1 MSPANNNLSLLLQDE
16 LSTALMNT
24 QSQEK
29 PYWQIA
35 TSQNT
40 RVAYQ
45 ADIRHFIIAGGVLP
59 ATTESVLHY
68 LNQQAGQLN
77 ARTLKRRLV
86 ALKHWHTYQNQQDPT
101 THPLIKKTLRGIARA
116 HGKPPEKAPVLSIEQ
131 LTQLVAQLNQS
142 QTLKVLRDNALLQ
155 IGFFGAFR
163 RSELVAIQWEHITF
177 VPEGIKILIPRSKTD
192 PEAMGKLCAIP
203 YGQLPL
209 CPVTA
214 LKKWQEA
221 SGFAEGFVFRAIRH
235 GKCYSEKNLTPK
247 SVSTLIKKYAI
258 KHQWPNAEDYSG
270 HSLRRGF
277 ATVASQRGASLGA
290 IMRQGRWRH
299 EATVHGYIQEGK
311 LFEANAAATIL
322 ADVASTPTFIP
333 TNQPTTSHF
342 SSETSW
348 QK

>member
-1 MSPANNNLSLLLQDE
+1 MSSVNNDLSALLRETQ
-16 LSTALMNT
+16 STALTNT
-24 QSQEK
+24 QSHEK
-29 PYWQIA
+29 PYWQVA

-45 ADIRHFIIAGGVLP
+45 ADIRHFMVAGNVLP

-68 LNQQAGQLN
+68 LNQHAGQLN

-86 ALKHWHTYQNQQDPT
+86 ALKHWHTYQNQADPT
-101 THPLIKKTLRGIARA
+101 AHPLIQKTLRGIART

-142 QTLKVLRDNALLQ
+142 STLSSSRDNALLQ

-163 RSELVAIQWEHITF
+163 RSELVAIQWGHITF
-177 VPEGIKILIPRSKTD
+177 VPEGVKILIPRSKTD
-192 PEAMGKLCAIP
+192 PEAMGQLCAIP

-214 LKKWQEA
+214 LRKWQEA
-221 SGFAEGFVFRAIRH
+221 TGFTGGFVFRAIRH

-247 SVSTLIKKYAI
+247 SVGTLIKKYAI
-258 KHQWPNAEDYSG
+258 KHQWPNAENYSG

-311 LFEANAAATIL
+311 LFEANAAATVL
-322 ADVASTPTFIP
+322 AEVASTPTFIP
-333 TNQPTTSHF
+333 ADPSISSHF
-342 SSETSW
+342 SGDTPW

>member
-1 MSPANNNLSLLLQDE
+1 MSVMNDNSSLLVQE
-16 LSTALMNT
+16 GPSTTLMDASNHD
-24 QSQEK
+24 K

-35 TSQNT
+35 TSHNT

-45 ADIRHFIIAGGVLP
+45 ADIRHFMVSGNVLP

-86 ALKHWHTYQNQQDPT
+86 ALKHWHTYQNQADPT

-131 LTQLVAQLNQS
+131 LTQLVAELNQL
-142 QTLKVLRDNALLQ
+142 QNLKTLRDNALLQ

-177 VPEGIKILIPRSKTD
+177 VPEGVKILIPRSKTD
-192 PEAMGKLCAIP
+192 PEAMGQICAIP

-214 LKKWQEA
+214 LKKWQDA
-221 SGFAEGFVFRAIRH
+221 SGLTEGFVFRAICH

-247 SVSTLIKKYAI
+247 SVSTLIKKYAV
-258 KHQWPNAEDYSG
+258 KHQWPNAENYSG

-311 LFEANAAATIL
+311 LFEANAAATVL
-322 ADVASTPTFIP
+322 AEVTSIP
-333 TNQPTTSHF
+333 TVPIYQPATPHF
-342 SSETSW
+342 SSDTPW

>member
-1 MSPANNNLSLLLQDE
+1 MSVMNNNSSLLVQDE
-16 LSTALMNT
+16 PSTTLKDASNND
-24 QSQEK
+24 K

-35 TSQNT
+35 TSHNT

-86 ALKHWHTYQNQQDPT
+86 ALKHWHTYQNQVDPT

-116 HGKPPEKAPVLSIEQ
+116 HGRPPEKAPVLSIEQ
-131 LTQLVAQLNQS
+131 LTQLVVELNQS
-142 QTLKVLRDNALLQ
+142 QNLKTLRDNALLQ

-177 VPEGIKILIPRSKTD
+177 VPEGVKILIPRSKTD
-192 PEAMGKLCAIP
+192 PEAMGQLCAIP

-214 LKKWQEA
+214 LKKWQDA
-221 SGFAEGFVFRAIRH
+221 SGVKEGFVFRAIRH
-235 GKCYSEKNLTPK
+235 GKCYSEKSLTPK
-247 SVSTLIKKYAI
+247 TVSTLIKKYAI
-258 KHQWPNAEDYSG
+258 KHQWPNADDYSG

-299 EATVHGYIQEGK
+299 EATVHGYIQEGQ
-311 LFEANAAATIL
+311 LFEANAAATVL
-322 ADVASTPTFIP
+322 AEVTSNSIFIP
-333 TNQPTTSHF
+333 SQQEMVSNPSGDR
-342 SSETSW
+342 SW